1 MSIESMKR
9 CVIYLITL
17 IAVLFSSRSVAQ
29 GYYGSIRSPQ
39 KRAEMGISVG
49 ATAPF
54 MTTHSSDGV
63 SLSPKA
69 GMRAAMMMALVWH
82 DEYALQVELAYL
94 YNNINASRQGV
105 EYDVKSNVM
114 EIPLMF
120 SYRGLGAM
128 RFNVGPVLSLA
139 ASGKYSNGAERI
151 EFGRVRPTVGYTA
164 GVGVAVS
171 QHIVIDARFTGGL
184 RRTNNYFEG
193 AEFLS
198 SAYWAMLSV
207 SYLF

>member
-17 IAVLFSSRSVAQ
+17 IAVLLSSRSVAQ

-94 YNNINASRQGV
+94 YNNINASR
-105 EYDVKSNVM
+105 
-114 EIPLMF
+114 
-120 SYRGLGAM
+120 
-128 RFNVGPVLSLA
+128 FNVGPVLSLA
-139 ASGKYSNGAERI
+139 ASGKYSNGTERI